1 MSTANNSG
9 NSGTTAP
16 QNKPNKTAPNK
27 VATTTTKK
35 SALPLNGLPEL
46 EGCVFDYG
54 GPLQAYQFAKKIDNL
69 GNHCGKQYGKAMRL
83 LVHGQE
89 SPPEEPIAPITTR
102 ANTNDWQAL
111 KYDKQMGEWT
121 KQMTQYEKDK
131 SKVYDII
138 CGQCTLSMMNKLKS
152 TAGFQTINEAADVI
166 GLLNMIKNITFDTDS
181 NKYKYYTITQ
191 CIRRMLLHKQQKT
204 EDLAQFYQRWNDDR
218 DVLTS
223 NWGTF
228 VPKNLDA
235 NDNETVESNKL
246 LACMF
251 LDSLYWPKYG
261 RYVTELNNDYV
272 AGHDNYPATVE
283 EAVNQLTL
291 RSEYE
296 GGNNRQ
302 QGKNPKQD
310 DQSDDNKLRT
320 SFAQVADTTSS
331 NDNKSSTTKNEPKK
345 TPKKY
350 DDGEDGKIR
359 VSWV

>member
-1 MSTANNSG
+1 
-9 NSGTTAP
+9 
-16 QNKPNKTAPNK
+16 
-27 VATTTTKK
+27 
-35 SALPLNGLPEL
+35 
-46 EGCVFDYG
+46 
-54 GPLQAYQFAKKIDNL
+54 
-69 GNHCGKQYGKAMRL
+69 
-83 LVHGQE
+83 
-89 SPPEEPIAPITTR
+89 
-102 ANTNDWQAL
+102 
-111 KYDKQMGEWT
+111 
-121 KQMTQYEKDK
+121 
-131 SKVYDII
+131 
-138 CGQCTLSMMNKLKS
+138 MMNKLKS

-191 CIRRMLLHKQQKT
+191 CIRRMLLHKQQKN

-246 LACMF
+246 LTCMF
-251 LDSLYWPKYG
+251 LYSLYWPKYG

-310 DQSDDNKLRT
+310 DQSDDNKLRM

-331 NDNKSSTTKNEPKK
+331 NDNKSSTTKTEPKK

-359 VSWV
+359 FSWG